1 MLPKRILIL
10 GLGQTGLS
18 VLHYCRQIGITPVVM
33 DTRSCPPGAEHLS
46 DDIERHFGALTLAPL
61 LAADLIVASPGVPL
75 ASPELQQALAAGI
88 EIIGDIELL
97 VRACATAAKPVP
109 IIAITGSN
117 GKSTVTSLLGE
128 MAVEA
133 GIKVGVGGN
142 IGTPALE
149 LLALQPELIVLELSS
164 FQLETT
170 PSLAAAAATV
180 LNISEDHLDRY
191 RSLNHY
197 RDTKLGIYQNAQLAL
212 YNREDDQT
220 WLPNA
225 LTGSALAPKDT
236 CSFGLDNQAYGRVL
250 QDGQLWLSRAGRP
263 LLPVAELKIL
273 GSHNQLNALAAMA
286 LADQAG
292 ISQAAQVAVLRRF
305 SGLRH
310 RCQFVADKHGVRWVN
325 DSKATN
331 VGATLAA
338 IAGLADTAEQARG
351 RLWLIAGGQGK
362 GQDFSP
368 LTPLLNDKLAAMVC
382 FGQDSAQL
390 LALAENTY
398 QVATL
403 DEAVAWCARQAIIG
417 DTVLFAPACASLD
430 MYGNYQL
437 RGEHFIQL
445 VEALEL
451 EGLAQENLAP
461 DNAVVEKR

>member
-1 MLPKRILIL
+1 MSPKRILIL

-18 VLHYCRQIGITPVVM
+18 VLHYYLTRGITPVVM
-33 DTRSCPPGAEHLS
+33 DTRACPPGAEQLPAN
-46 DDIERHFGALTLAPL
+46 IERHFGGLTLAAL
-61 LAADLIVASPGVPL
+61 LNAELIIASPGVPL
-75 ASPELQQALAAGI
+75 ATPELQQALAAGV

-97 VRACATAAKPVP
+97 VRATQAP

-117 GKSTVTSLLGE
+117 GKSTVTSLVGE
-128 MAVEA
+128 MAAEA

-149 LLALQPELIVLELSS
+149 LLASELELVVLELSS

-191 RSLNHY
+191 DSLAHY
-197 RDTKLGIYQNAQLAL
+197 RDTKLGIYKHAHLAL
-212 YNREDDQT
+212 YNREDGQT
-220 WLPNA
+220 QIP
-225 LTGSALAPKDT
+225 GSLSQSAIAPLAST
-236 CSFGLDNQAYGRVL
+236 SFGLDNQDYGRVPH
-250 QDGQLWLSRAGRP
+250 QGELWLSRQGQP
-263 LLPVAELKIL
+263 LMPVSELKIL

-286 LADQAG
+286 LADRAG
-292 ISQAAQVAVLRRF
+292 ISQAAQIAVLRRF
-305 SGLRH
+305 TGLIH
-310 RCQFVADKHGVRWVN
+310 RCQFVADKDGVCWVN

-338 IAGLADTAEQARG
+338 IAGLTSEDQAG

-368 LTPLLNDKLAAMVC
+368 LAPLLHNKLAAMVC
-382 FGQDSAQL
+382 FGQDRHQL
-390 LALAENTY
+390 LSLASNTEE
-398 QVATL
+398 VLTL
-403 DEAVAWCARQAIIG
+403 DAAVAWCAAQAQAG

-445 VEALEL
+445 VETL
-451 EGLAQENLAP
+451 
-461 DNAVVEKR
+461 